1 MFTELIT
8 APSYKDCVQ
17 TIKNMEKF
25 GVTFTTK
32 ELPKDVKV
40 SHPGK
45 YSIYKYIE
53 CGHTFHFLDH
63 NIKNKNLICKP
74 CRAEKVAFKSS
85 DIRHV
90 EGGMNS
96 IHVAE
101 AIDHGITLLSR
112 TNHRCYGYYRLSC
125 GHKTYLHYGAIR
137 KAKTNG
143 FKCTPCLD
151 ILLHKDAANTTA
163 GIEYNQGV
171 EYSHSSVRSYTFPC
185 GHIRELKTGN
195 VRRNQVS
202 CIECTENR
210 FKQEATIEGLV
221 MVGQPEDT
229 TKRSYL
235 LPCGHTKD
243 MVPAAVRDSNWK
255 CRICQEDKYEIE
267 AKAVGLTMHRDIKSS
282 HYDYRVYTMS
292 CGCRK
297 EIAIACVRRV
307 TFECKN
313 HSTRFIDFSVPI
325 SVYLAKFTLPIGEY
339 LKVGFAMDVAS
350 RMKRYGLDGEVRL
363 LASVEFS
370 NGQDA
375 VDYEKLLHHKYKHLC
390 INKELVRDYME
401 NGFTECYPMSMYNE
415 LYERITERF

>member
-1 MFTELIT
+1 
-8 APSYKDCVQ
+8 
-17 TIKNMEKF
+17 MEKF

-85 DIRHV
+85 DIQHV
-90 EGGMNS
+90 EGDMNPV
-96 IHVAE
+96 HVAE

-137 KAKTNG
+137 KAKTDD
-143 FKCTPCLD
+143 FKCTECLD
-151 ILLHKDAANTTA
+151 LQLHREAANSLV
-163 GIEYNQGV
+163 GVIYNQGV
-171 EYSHSSVRSYTFPC
+171 GYSHSSVRSYTFPC
-185 GHIRELKTGN
+185 GHIRELKTSN
-195 VRRNQVS
+195 VRNNQVA
-202 CIECTENR
+202 CIECAEEG
-210 FKQEATIEGLV
+210 FKQEALFSGL
-221 MVGQPEDT
+221 ELLAKSENSH
-229 TKRSYL
+229 KRLYL
-235 LPCGHTKD
+235 LPCGHKKEILIGS
-243 MVPAAVRDSNWK
+243 VRDGSWK
-255 CRICQEDKYEIE
+255 CRVCQEDRYDTE
-267 AKAVGLTMHRDIKSS
+267 AKLVGLTMHRDIKSP
-282 HYDYRVYTMS
+282 HHDYRVYTLP
-292 CGCRK
+292 CGCTK
-297 EIAIACVRRV
+297 EIAVSCVRKE

-339 LKVGFAMDVAS
+339 LKVGFAMDVNS
-350 RMKRYGLDGEVRL
+350 RMKRYGVDGEVTL
-363 LASVEFS
+363 LTSVEFA

-375 VDYEKLLHHKYKHLC
+375 VDYEKLLHSKYKHLC
-390 INKELVRDYME
+390 IEKEAIRGYME

-415 LYERITERF
+415 LYESITERF